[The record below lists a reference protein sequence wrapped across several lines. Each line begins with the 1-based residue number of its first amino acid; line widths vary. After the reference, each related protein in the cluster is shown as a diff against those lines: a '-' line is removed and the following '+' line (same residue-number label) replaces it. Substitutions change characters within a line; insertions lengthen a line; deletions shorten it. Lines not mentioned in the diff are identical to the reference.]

1 MVLDNG
7 NIAEFDSPQVLL
19 DNNKSLF
26 YAMCKDAGINVN
38 AGTGNGAHHG
48 NGDGAHHSNGD
59 GANESSH
66 GGDAQS

>member
-7 NIAEFDSPQVLL
+7 NIAEFDSPQALL

-38 AGTGNGAHHG
+38 AGTGNGAHH
-48 NGDGAHHSNGD
+48 SNGD